1 MTKSTFTSINSF
13 PGLSGTQLEGYL
25 QRIGLNVALPI
36 SADLSS
42 LNAILFHHAQSIPFE
57 TARIL
62 FTNKTSS
69 LDIHDVYEE
78 VVVRKRGGYCY
89 NNNIILFAAL
99 KSIGFTVK
107 TGIARVT
114 PWDAMQQA
122 FDLGPPQHLILF
134 IELNGRTYLADMGNN
149 RMSEA
154 IELVDGAI
162 VNAAADETYQ
172 IRRTDLLGHGDFALW
187 FKRAPWA
194 PFPDGA
200 DSDGFIPLYY
210 FGMEQWRPQ
219 DYAAMNVYVGS
230 NPCHTLQTTFIVSN
244 VTKTFGRTAVTDM
257 VFRRREGA
265 ANRDLEC
272 VVEIKT
278 VGQLKELM
286 AREYGVELTEVE
298 LEGARKKYCL
308 AYQ

>member
-25 QRIGLNVALPI
+25 DRIGLNVTLPI
-36 SADLSS
+36 SADLR
-42 LNAILFHHAQSIPFE
+42 F
-57 TARIL
+57 
-62 FTNKTSS
+62 
-69 LDIHDVYEE
+69 
-78 VVVRKRGGYCY
+78 RKRGGYCY

-122 FDLGPPQHLILF
+122 FDLGPPQHLILL

-154 IELVDGAI
+154 IEVVDGAI

-172 IRRTDLLGHGDFALW
+172 IRRTDLLGQGDFALW

-200 DSDGFIPLYY
+200 DSDGFIPYY
-210 FGMEQWRPQ
+210 V
-219 DYAAMNVYVGS
+219 AMNVYIGS

-308 AYQ
+308 AINNPLSFV